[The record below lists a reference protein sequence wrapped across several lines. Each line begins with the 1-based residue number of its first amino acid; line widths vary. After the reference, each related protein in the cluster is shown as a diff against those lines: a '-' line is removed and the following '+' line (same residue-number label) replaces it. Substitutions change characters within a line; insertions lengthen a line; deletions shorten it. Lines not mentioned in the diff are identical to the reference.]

1 MTCRWVAGSRFT
13 TFGRRLVITSAVFG
27 LTTVGGAGVALAA
40 PGPIGV
46 SPAGKVVAK
55 VPTAVSVTFRQPLR
69 AGGARMRVLSS
80 DREIGSGKVSTG
92 AKTLRRELQ
101 LDAPAG
107 KYVVE
112 WQAFSAKGRKMTGRF
127 SFIAA
132 HGNGEVVRTSSP
144 VPSPRRSP
152 EQSPVAAV
160 PWSGPSSAG
169 SVPLRS
175 VPSPSA
181 TSVSPE
187 WISGSDPVWTPRP
200 TATQPAAARADGG
213 AGHSG
218 TGSSVSTGFTVVPLA
233 VGGLLVLAAG
243 MVSLLNRPRLR
254 G

>member
-27 LTTVGGAGVALAA
+27 LTTVGGAGSAFAA
-40 PGPIGV
+40 PGPIGI

-55 VPTAVSVTFRQPLR
+55 APTAVSVTFRQPLR

-80 DREIGSGKVSTG
+80 DREIGAGRVTTG
-92 AKTLRRELQ
+92 SKTLRRELQ
-101 LDAPAG
+101 LNAPAG

-112 WQAFSAKGRKMTGRF
+112 WEAFSVKGRKMTGRF

-132 HGNGEVVRTSSP
+132 RGNGEVVQTSSP

-152 EQSPVAAV
+152 EQSALAAV
-160 PWSGPSSAG
+160 PSSSFRPSSPQPTPTSSGDAG
-169 SVPLRS
+169 
-175 VPSPSA
+175 
-181 TSVSPE
+181 TPE

-200 TATQPAAARADGG
+200 TVTPSAAARANGG
-213 AGHSG
+213 STHSG
-218 TGSSVSTGFTVVPLA
+218 PGSSVSTGFTVVPLA

-243 MVSLLNRPRLR
+243 MVSLFNRPRLR

>member
-27 LTTVGGAGVALAA
+27 LTTVGGAGMAIAA
-40 PGPIGV
+40 PGPIGF

-80 DREIGSGKVSTG
+80 DREIGTGKVTTG
-92 AKTLRRELQ
+92 SKTLRRELQ

-112 WQAFSAKGRKMTGRF
+112 WEAFSTKGRKMTGRF

-132 HGNGEVVRTSSP
+132 RGNGEVVRTSSP
-144 VPSPRRSP
+144 VPSPRRSL
-152 EQSPVAAV
+152 EQSPSPLAV
-160 PWSGPSSAG
+160 VPSSSA
-169 SVPLRS
+169 SSLRP
-175 VPSPSA
+175 VPSSSP

-200 TATQPAAARADGG
+200 TPTHSAVARADGG
-213 AGHSG
+213 STRSG
-218 TGSSVSTGFTVVPLA
+218 PDSSVSTGFTVVPLA

-243 MVSLLNRPRLR
+243 MVSLFNRPRLR